1 MATIQNPTTS
11 TQSDSRIKAD
21 SEHGVIGS
29 WWQLGIGMSESTCTF
44 GFGVAQDVRA
54 EVRRRADV
62 TLSFVEEMTTG
73 SFKFVRKL
81 VERVDDVA
89 TEGLGRGE
97 AAVLVMTQTLRRTGQ
112 GVASLASTTISDT
125 IGSSGQRRNDG
136 TSRAT
141 A

>member
-1 MATIQNPTTS
+1 MATIQNPTTG

-29 WWQLGIGMSESTCTF
+29 WWQLGIGMSESTCSF

-54 EVRRRADV
+54 ELRRRADV
-62 TLSFVEEMTTG
+62 TLSFAEEMTAG
-73 SFKFVRKL
+73 AFKFVRKL
-81 VERVDDVA
+81 VERVDDIA
-89 TEGLGRGE
+89 ADGLGRGE
-97 AAVLVMTQTLRRTGQ
+97 AAILVATQTLRRTGH

-125 IGSSGQRRNDG
+125 IGSTGQRRTDG
-136 TSRAT
+136 MHHAT